1 MSKLNVTTR
10 LGVSADQVWELI
22 GNFNALP
29 DWHPSVE
36 KSELEEGGTV
46 RRVTLAGGGS
56 IVERLERSS
65 DDERLY
71 RYSIVESPFPVANYS
86 AEIRIRPSEDG
97 HTCTVDWSS
106 DFEAVGATP
115 DKAVETMRGVYEA
128 GFENLR
134 KLFGTSG

>member
-1 MSKLNVTTR
+1 MSKLSVTTR
-10 LGVSADQVWELI
+10 LGVPADQVWELI

-29 DWHPSVE
+29 DWHPAVE
-36 KSELEEGGTV
+36 KSELEEGGAV

-71 RYSIVESPFPVANYS
+71 RYSIIESPFPVANYN
-86 AEIRIRPSEDG
+86 AEIRIRPNEDG
-97 HTCTVDWSS
+97 HTCTVSWSS